1 MQWGNRMN
9 TMHRQPTVRIA
20 PRAQAGFSLIEILIV
35 VALIATIAGVVAN
48 QVFGGQDRAKVRI
61 AQSQLAALAGK
72 VEQFEM
78 DTGALPNSLND
89 LVSMSGTTRGW
100 LGPYSKEAELK
111 DPWNTPIEFRG
122 GGDNERFTL
131 ISLGADRKSG
141 GTGVDADINSN
152 D

>member
-1 MQWGNRMN
+1 MN
-9 TMHRQPTVRIA
+9 NTRRSNNVRS
-20 PRAQAGFSLIEILIV
+20 AQSGFSLIEILIV

-61 AQSQLAALAGK
+61 AQSQLASLSGK
-72 VEQFEM
+72 IEQYEM
-78 DTGALPNSLND
+78 DTGALPNSLGD
-89 LVSMSGTTRGW
+89 LVRETGSTKGW

-111 DPWNTPIEFRG
+111 DPWNTPIEMRVP
-122 GGDNERFTL
+122 GDNAPFAL
-131 ISLGADRKSG
+131 LSMGADRKSG